1 MSAAKPSKQ
10 ALAQRPWSVPVA
22 IDDVPETG
30 RRIEL
35 APDPT
40 TRAALAKLAR
50 VAGLPRLFA
59 GFDLTRHGRDGLRV
73 VGSVQATVEQACVVT
88 LEAIQSEVEEAID
101 LLFIP
106 PQGLPAEPGEAT
118 VPVDAAE
125 PPEPLQ
131 GGVVDLGA
139 LATEF
144 LLLGIDPYP
153 RKPNAVFDAPAASD
167 PAESPFAALAA
178 MKKEKNE
185 KDR

>member
-10 ALAQRPWSVPVA
+10 ALAQQRPWSVPVA

-35 APDPT
+35 APAPT

-88 LEAIQSEVEEAID
+88 LEAIRGPD
-101 LLFIP
+101 FP
-106 PQGLPAEPGEAT
+106 M
-118 VPVDAAE
+118 
-125 PPEPLQ
+125 LQ
-131 GGVVDLGA
+131 GTFLVFSVGVIFANL
-139 LATEF
+139 LADVLYF
-144 LLLGIDPYP
+144 YLDP
-153 RKPNAVFDAPAASD
+153 RVQS
-167 PAESPFAALAA
+167 
-178 MKKEKNE
+178 
-185 KDR
+185 R